1 MLNAKKI
8 RAAIAVL
15 LMVCL
20 LFTLSGCGGKPT
32 AENKGTTVGSTTSAL
47 NRGDEGFGD
56 DDDDGDDD
64 SVSVTKRVQNNA
76 SVAIGDNYEF
86 EEGFDYSNVVDEKA
100 KQEFVNK
107 IPTNLKGQTVTIM
120 TWWPT
125 LPYEKAKMDKFTK
138 NTGIKIKWLYV
149 DSANYMQQLSA
160 LKMQGNAPDIACIT
174 AGQYPQAIMSDY
186 FQPIT
191 NGKLNLN
198 DSMYDKASMKQLAWN
213 GKEYGVIVK
222 GGSHVTMGLMMF
234 NADMFKKYGVTDPYT
249 LWKQGKWT
257 WDTMV
262 STGKEIQQ
270 KSNVKA
276 ALTCEYHFF
285 RLEQTCGEDAVMIK
299 NGKLVNN
306 LSSKNYRDAYKFA
319 CNLTEKG
326 QYKIANAGLN
336 RDGFM
341 SGQAAMMV
349 EESWALQT
357 GERYEDCSF
366 TIGYAPLPCKTNKT
380 VVPSDAQLWG
390 FPVGAKHL
398 EAASYAL
405 EYWMNPKYDEADT
418 QLWVN
423 ESAASFVN
431 WLWEQPKV
439 FKTCEGIINYGGDY
453 KWADYQRDTLGAPSN
468 VDSTMDRWSKI
479 IDANIK
485 KIYANNK

>member
-1 MLNAKKI
+1 MV
-8 RAAIAVL
+8 IAVL
-15 LMVCL
+15 LMACMVFAL
-20 LFTLSGCGGKPT
+20 AGCNGSQTSDSKS
-32 AENKGTTVGSTTSAL
+32 TTSNGSTTAAL
-47 NRGDEGFGD
+47 NYGDEDFGND
-56 DDDDGDDD
+56 DDDAGDD
-64 SVSVTKRVQNNA
+64 SVVVTKKVARQG

-86 EEGFDYSNVVDEKA
+86 EKGFDYSNVVDEEA
-100 KQEFVNK
+100 KNEFVGR
-107 IPTNLKGQTVTIM
+107 IPKNLKGQTVTIM

-125 LPYEKAKMDKFTK
+125 LPYEKAKMNNFTK
-138 NTGIKIKWLYV
+138 KTGIKIKWLYV
-149 DSANYMQQLSA
+149 DSKNYMQQLSA

-174 AGQYPQAIMSDY
+174 ADQYPSAIMSDY

-198 DSMYDKASMKQLAWN
+198 DSMYDKNSMKQLSWN

-262 STGKEIQQ
+262 STGKEIQK

-276 ALTCEYHFF
+276 ALTGEYQFY
-285 RLEQTCGEDAVMIK
+285 RLELTCGEDAVTIK

-306 LSSKNYRDAYKFA
+306 TKSKTYRDAYKFA
-319 CNLTEKG
+319 CNLTNKG
-326 QYKIANAGLN
+326 QYKIADAGLN

-341 SGQAAMMV
+341 RGEAAMMV

-357 GERYEDCSF
+357 GERYENCSF
-366 TIGYAPLPCKTNKT
+366 KIGYAPLPCKTNKT

-390 FPVGAKHL
+390 FPVGSKHI

-405 EYWMNPKYDEADT
+405 EYWMNPKYDEAGT

-439 FKTCEGIINYGGDY
+439 FKVCEGIINYGGDY
-453 KWADYQRDTLGAPSN
+453 KWADYQNDTLGSPSD

-479 IDANIK
+479 IDSNIK
-485 KIYANNK
+485 KIYKNNK